1 MSNLLFIFTEVGE
14 NVTDLVN
21 LVAIILLALLIVLA
35 VVFSIKN
42 KLKTQEI
49 VYAGIAIATSFV
61 LSYVKISPVANGGSV
76 TLASFVPIVLYA
88 FIFGFSRG
96 LIAGFIYGLLQF
108 IQSPYILTPATFLL
122 DYLLPF
128 AMICLAPLAKKL
140 CKNQNLQ
147 IVLASVL
154 VYIGRF
160 LMHFLS
166 GVIFFEMG
174 AVWADLPANTSITY
188 SLLYQTVYLV
198 PDLAICAICLFL
210 LSRSGVIEK
219 LAPKTLQQPE

>member
-21 LVAIILLALLIVLA
+21 LIAIGLVAVLIVLA
-35 VVFSIKN
+35 VVFSVKN

-49 VYAGIAIATSFV
+49 VYAGVALASSFV
-61 LSYVKISPVANGGSV
+61 LSCIKVKPVANGGSL
-76 TLASFVPIVLYA
+76 TLASFVPIILYA
-88 FIFGFSRG
+88 YTFGFSRG
-96 LIAGFIYGLLQF
+96 LIAGFIYGILQF
-108 IQSPYILTPATFLL
+108 VESPYILTPATFML

-128 AMICLAPLAKKL
+128 SMICLAPLSKKI
-140 CKNQNLQ
+140 CKNQNWQL
-147 IVLASVL
+147 VLSAL
-154 VYIGRF
+154 FVYAGRF

-174 AVWADLPANTSITY
+174 AVWAELPANSAVAY

-198 PDLAICAICLFL
+198 PDFILCAVCLFI
-210 LSRSGVIEK
+210 LSKTGVVEK
-219 LAPKTLQQPE
+219 ITPKTLKQSA